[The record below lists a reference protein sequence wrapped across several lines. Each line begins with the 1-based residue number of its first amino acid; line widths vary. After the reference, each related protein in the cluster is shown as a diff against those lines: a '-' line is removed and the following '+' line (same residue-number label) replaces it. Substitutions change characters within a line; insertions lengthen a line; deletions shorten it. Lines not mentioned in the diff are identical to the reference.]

1 MWQYFKNLKEKP
13 LPRKI
18 EFKYHKLV
26 HFSFQ
31 FSHKYNFEFFSGMK
45 IPAIPL
51 QFMRETPQA
60 YLLTFAMF
68 LAGAVQK
75 YVFLPQLCI
84 TYSLFISWSTHWC
97 CWWYRSWNIQL
108 VSPSLSSISIHKGHW
123 LASTHVSDTYI
134 ALYFGLD
141 HHLLQKYHH

>member
-1 MWQYFKNLKEKP
+1 MTFLQKSGFKSLKEKP
-13 LPRKI
+13 LTRKI

-60 YLLTFAMF
+60 YLVTFAMF
-68 LAGAVQK
+68 LAGAKVCFLATIMHHIFSFYFLKHTLMLLVILLMK
-75 YVFLPQLCI
+75 YSARESPLCP
-84 TYSLFISWSTHWC
+84 
-97 CWWYRSWNIQL
+97 RS
-108 VSPSLSSISIHKGHW
+108 P
-123 LASTHVSDTYI
+123 YI
-134 ALYFGLD
+134 RGTG
-141 HHLLQKYHH
+141 